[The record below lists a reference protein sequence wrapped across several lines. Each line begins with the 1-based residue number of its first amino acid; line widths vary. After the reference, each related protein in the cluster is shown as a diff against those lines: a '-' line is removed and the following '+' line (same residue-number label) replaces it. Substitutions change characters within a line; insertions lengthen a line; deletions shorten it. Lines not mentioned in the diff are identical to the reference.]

1 MMLRMYFMRLK
12 CLFRN
17 KESIFWSALFPIF
30 LSFVFSLVF
39 SNYESV
45 EQYSTIDIAFVEA
58 KEQSYILD
66 AAKEAKFSEDTNMFK
81 IQEVSEKEAKDLLLK
96 GKITGYIIDGE
107 KPSLYIGGSSI
118 EATILKSFV
127 DNYIQT
133 AKKISVIASVNP
145 EKVQQ
150 SINDSM
156 ASTDYINDMN
166 VNGKAPNFTLIYYY
180 ALLAL
185 ACLYGSNFG
194 ITEISDIQADKSANG
209 ARISVAPVHKLK
221 LLCCNICAAITVQV
235 LCVLVAIAFMNY
247 VLSIDFGT
255 RALLVVLTCV
265 LGSICGVTFGAML
278 RAVIKKNEKT
288 VSAISNAVSL
298 LLSFLTGLMIPDVK
312 YMVADYVPFFSKI
325 NPANLITDSLY
336 YLYYFDSLEKYWFN
350 LFCMVLVTL
359 VFVAITYFATRR
371 RQYASI

>member
-1 MMLRMYFMRLK
+1 MILRLYFMRLK

-17 KESIFWSALFPIF
+17 RESIFWSALFPIF

-39 SNYESV
+39 SGFESA
-45 EQYSTIDIAFVEA
+45 EQYTTINIAFVDA
-58 KEQSYILD
+58 TDQSYILD
-66 AAKEAKFSEDTNMFK
+66 AAKEAKFCEDTDMFK
-81 IQEVSEKEAKDLLLK
+81 IQEVSENEARNLLME
-96 GKITGYIIDGE
+96 GEITGYIIDGE
-107 KPSLYIGGSSI
+107 KPSVYIGGSGI

-127 DNYIQT
+127 DNYLQA
-133 AKKISVIASVNP
+133 AKKISVVASVNP

-150 SINDSM
+150 IINETM
-156 ASTDYINDMN
+156 KSTDYINDTN
-166 VNGKAPNFTLIYYY
+166 VNGKKPNYTLIYYY
-180 ALLAL
+180 ALLSL
-185 ACLYGSNFG
+185 ACLCGCNFG

-209 ARISVAPVHKLK
+209 ARINVAPVHKLK
-221 LLCCNICAAITVQV
+221 LLICNICAAITVQI
-235 LCVLVAIAFMNY
+235 LCVLVAIAFMVN

-288 VSAISNAVSL
+288 VNAISNAVVL
-298 LLSFLTGLMIPDVK
+298 LLSFLTGLMNPEVK
-312 YMVADYVPFFSKI
+312 YMVADHIPFFAKI

-336 YLYYFDSLEKYWFN
+336 YLYYFDSLEKYWCN
-350 LFCMVLVTL
+350 LICMVVVTL
-359 VFVAITYFATRR
+359 VFVTITYFVTRR

>member
-1 MMLRMYFMRLK
+1 MMLRLYFMRLK

-17 KESIFWSALFPIF
+17 KESIFWSALFPVF
-30 LSFVFSLVF
+30 LSFVFSLAF
-39 SNYESV
+39 SNLDSA
-45 EQYSTIDIAFVEA
+45 EQYTTINIAFVEA
-58 KEQSYILD
+58 EEPGYILA
-66 AAKEAKFSEDTNMFK
+66 AAKEAKFSEDTDMFN
-81 IQEVSEKEAKDLLLK
+81 IQEVSEKKAKALLLE

-107 KPSLYIGGSSI
+107 KPSLYIGGSGI

-127 DNYIQT
+127 DNYLQA
-133 AKKISVIASVNP
+133 AKKVSVVASVNP
-145 EKVQQ
+145 EKVQETINQ
-150 SINDSM
+150 SMKSVN
-156 ASTDYINDMN
+156 YINDTN
-166 VNGKAPNFTLIYYY
+166 VQGKEPNYTLIYYY

-185 ACLYGSNFG
+185 ACLYGCNFG

-209 ARISVAPVHKLK
+209 ARINVAPVHKLK
-221 LLCCNICAAITVQV
+221 LLICNISAAITVQI
-235 LCVLVAIAFMNY
+235 LCVLVAISFMVY

-288 VSAISNAVSL
+288 VNAICNAVAL
-298 LLSFLTGLMIPDVK
+298 FLSFLTGLMNPEVK
-312 YMVADYVPFFSKI
+312 YLVAEHVPFFAKI

-336 YLYYFDSLEKYWFN
+336 YLYYFDSLERYWFN
-350 LFCMVLVTL
+350 LLCMVLVTL
-359 VFVAITYFATRR
+359 VFVTITYFATRR

>member
-1 MMLRMYFMRLK
+1 MMLRLYFMRLK

-17 KESIFWSALFPIF
+17 RESIFWSALFPIF
-30 LSFVFSLVF
+30 LGFVFSLVF
-39 SNYESV
+39 SNLESA
-45 EQYSTIDIAFVEA
+45 EQYTTINIAFVETT
-58 KEQSYILD
+58 EQSYILD
-66 AAKEAKFSEDTNMFK
+66 AAKEAKFCEDTNMFK
-81 IQEVSEKEAKDLLLK
+81 IQEVNEKEAKDLLMQ

-107 KPSLYIGGSSI
+107 KPSLYIGGSGI

-127 DNYIQT
+127 DNYLQT
-133 AKKISVIASVNP
+133 AKKISVVASVNP

-150 SINDSM
+150 LINDTM
-156 ASTDYINDMN
+156 KSTDYINDMN
-166 VNGKAPNFTLIYYY
+166 VEGKAPKYTLIYYY

-185 ACLYGSNFG
+185 ACLYGCNFG

-209 ARISVAPVHKLK
+209 ARINVAPVHKLK
-221 LLCCNICAAITVQV
+221 LLICNICAAITVQV
-235 LCVLVAIAFMNY
+235 LCILAAIAFMAY

-265 LGSICGVTFGAML
+265 IGSICGVTFGAML
-278 RAVIKKNEKT
+278 RAIIKKNEKT
-288 VSAISNAVSL
+288 VNAIANAVVL
-298 LLSFLTGLMIPDVK
+298 LLSFLSGLMNPEVK
-312 YMVADYVPFFSKI
+312 YMVADNVPFFSKI

-350 LFCMVLVTL
+350 LICMVIVTL